1 MDILQIIK
9 EYRKK
14 RGYTQEQLGL
24 KLSMAKSTYQSIESG
39 GCKLNVFDFFKI
51 IEILDIPLSA
61 FSNEQLIVISKH
73 DLESI
78 EKHSRALYD
87 ITSKVKDQNS
97 NSLGTTKNT
106 NIQIGNNNSIHDSFN
121 GK

>member
-1 MDILQIIK
+1 MDTLQIIK

-61 FSNEQLIVISKH
+61 FSNEQLIVISKY

-78 EKHSRALYD
+78 EKHSKALYD
-87 ITSKVKDQNS
+87 IASKVKDQNMS
-97 NSLGTTKNT
+97 SIKTAENS
-106 NIQIGNNNSIHDSFN
+106 NIQIGNFNTMTNNF
-121 GK
+121 GKK